1 MLRLLS
7 LAYRQGIGISL
18 GRLYRDT
25 QGDSRAAC
33 HERSLSGGGVRRHKA
48 HSTIL
53 QYVQGEGQEKAIAYI
68 DKLVAEGKLG
78 AKNAEKLKEALPKGI
93 KKLKEVMGEIEK
105 EEASK

>member
-1 MLRLLS
+1 MKVALTMLVCAVMLTGCLS
-7 LAYRQGIGISL
+7 EEKKQEI
-18 GRLYRDT
+18 RD
-25 QGDSRAAC
+25 
-33 HERSLSGGGVRRHKA
+33 KA